1 MASVWAKGKNVKTI
15 ITQFEIDSSERF
27 TPSKKYYIN

>member
-1 MASVWAKGKNVKTI
+1 MASVWAKGKSVKAI

-27 TPSKKYYIN
+27 TPSKKHYIN